1 MKRQICD
8 GVKVPKCLCPRLSPG
23 YRLSTQIHP
32 QHQRAPLSD
41 ETLRPGWELSFTLP
55 LQPLLSILSCLED
68 RHLCFR
74 VLQTF
79 GLQDCTDMADGRF
92 LKPSVFVVDGGTG
105 FPPPLP
111 PKPGQRRI
119 QKRKKLLIQN
129 LLVVLVCLAL
139 AGLLVEGFFIYR
151 LHHTNQTQVSIPA
164 QPKTEALQGERI
176 KEQPSKESRPPTIPN
191 PSKPLAHLTVAKKP
205 EKEGIVEWNGNENGE
220 SFVYQFKYKDGKLIV
235 RKEGYYY
242 VYSKLSYSAD
252 STSFSYTVERDTTRY
267 LGFGELG
274 PYFNTYFKKQL
285 MRHIQNAPQNLSEI
299 FLEKQKKTPTQL
311 GTTQEL
317 NFIS

>member
-1 MKRQICD
+1 
-8 GVKVPKCLCPRLSPG
+8 
-23 YRLSTQIHP
+23 
-32 QHQRAPLSD
+32 
-41 ETLRPGWELSFTLP
+41 
-55 LQPLLSILSCLED
+55 
-68 RHLCFR
+68 
-74 VLQTF
+74 
-79 GLQDCTDMADGRF
+79 MADGRF

-267 LGFGELG
+267 LGKSITLLRHNRYNAKPVHKSNVRDSYLGGVFHLLKDDGLFVHVSNGSLIRLYMSADNFFGMFML
-274 PYFNTYFKKQL
+274 
-285 MRHIQNAPQNLSEI
+285 
-299 FLEKQKKTPTQL
+299 
-311 GTTQEL
+311 
-317 NFIS
+317 